1 MVSSGN
7 HTSKAD
13 AGEIAPI
20 LLFLCVNTARIVLA
34 GCPLAGIK
42 FFTESPHILL
52 ITVTGKSRLKH
63 KCTVYVTGV
72 L

>member
-7 HTSKAD
+7 RTSKAD
-13 AGEIAPI
+13 AGEIAPV
-20 LLFLCVNTARIVLA
+20 LLFLCVNTTCVVLA

-42 FFTESPHILL
+42 FFTESPHVLL